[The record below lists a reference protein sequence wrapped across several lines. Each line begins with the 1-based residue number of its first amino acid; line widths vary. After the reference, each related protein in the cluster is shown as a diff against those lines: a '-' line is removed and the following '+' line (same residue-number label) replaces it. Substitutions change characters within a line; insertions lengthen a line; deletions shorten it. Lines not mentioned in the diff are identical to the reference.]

1 MCNTYYDYWRS
12 SWVFMATYVKMF
24 YHFGHF
30 LDFKFPF
37 LPAGGKNKIL
47 KK

>member
-1 MCNTYYDYWRS
+1 MCDTYYDHWMS

-24 YHFGHF
+24 YHFGQ
-30 LDFKFPF
+30 LGLLNP
-37 LPAGGKNKIL
+37 PPTGGKNKIF